1 MLEELCTLRG
11 EAEQSLFTVK
21 DSNGDDVDPKEAIF
35 PILKHEENGNI
46 KFLGTGFFVT
56 RLGFFVSAK
65 HVFEDVLDIKGN
77 AKGGH

>member
-1 MLEELCTLRG
+1 MRG

-21 DSNGDDVDPKEAIF
+21 DSNGGDDDDDDDPKKAIF